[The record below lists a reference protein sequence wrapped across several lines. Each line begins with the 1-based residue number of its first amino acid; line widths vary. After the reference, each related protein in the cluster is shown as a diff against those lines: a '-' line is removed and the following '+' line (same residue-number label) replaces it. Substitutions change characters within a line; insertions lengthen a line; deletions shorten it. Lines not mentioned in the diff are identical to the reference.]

1 MNKNKKNSLRLLPL
15 IALFICSFVYATKDN
30 YVSEWVQNTLMETLS
45 VSYADKPSDSVAIQ
59 KKYSHAAWEPMSDFF
74 NREVKIINEQK
85 LTTHPKPLTEPTIER
100 IQHCISVDCWRVEQS
115 YNIPEL
121 HMDIDFSVRVIKSAP
136 ATDAP
141 FLIQS
146 LSMKVHHY

>member
-1 MNKNKKNSLRLLPL
+1 MNKKNFLRLLPL

-45 VSYADKPSDSVAIQ
+45 VSYSDKPKDSVTTQ
-59 KKYSHAAWEPMSDFF
+59 KKYSHAAWEPMNDFF
-74 NREVKIINEQK
+74 DKEIKIIKEQQ
-85 LTTHPKPLTEPTIER
+85 LVTHPKPLTEPTIER
-100 IQHCISVDCWRVEQS
+100 IQHCISVDCWKVDQS

-121 HMDIDFSVRVIKSAP
+121 HMDIDFSVRVIKASP
-136 ATDAP
+136 ASDSP

-146 LSMKVHHY
+146 LNMKVHRY